1 MLKASGLI
9 SKLIIENNSLIQYL
23 LKVFVL
29 QNYITKGLQPQ
40 CTPDTYMYL
49 LNFKIC
55 FIWRQLYIVLHL
67 ASSSN
72 FVSFGFNVTFCSI
85 WLQLWISLHLASTLN
100 FASFGFNYAFCLI
113 YSSLHNLLKAN
124 QNKCVYLFWTVKYIT
139 YDVCLCLH
147 EASVKQVIR

>member
-9 SKLIIENNSLIQYL
+9 SKLIIENYSLIQHL
-23 LKVFVL
+23 SNVFVL
-29 QNYITKGLQPQ
+29 QNYIPKGLHPQ

-72 FVSFGFNVTFCSI
+72 FVSFGFNVTFGSI
-85 WLQLWISLHLASTLN
+85 WLQCYILLHLASTLN
-100 FASFGFNYAFCLI
+100 FVSFGFNYGFCFIWLQLWI
-113 YSSLHNLLKAN
+113 LLDLLQSPQSSK
-124 QNKCVYLFWTVKYIT
+124 
-139 YDVCLCLH
+139 
-147 EASVKQVIR
+147 S